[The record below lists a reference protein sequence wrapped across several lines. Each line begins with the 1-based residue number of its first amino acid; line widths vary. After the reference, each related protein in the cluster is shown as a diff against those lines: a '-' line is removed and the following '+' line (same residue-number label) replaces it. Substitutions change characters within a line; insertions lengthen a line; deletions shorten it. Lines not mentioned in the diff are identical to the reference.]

1 MIARLW
7 SARTTFAQSQT
18 YLAHFSEVVLPALRK
33 FFGYAGATV
42 FVRDLQRDTE
52 VLVTTFW
59 ESFQAIDAFAGPD
72 REAAVVAPEAA
83 ALLIDFDRRV
93 RHYQV
98 AQSHGVTFR

>member
-7 SARTTFAQSQT
+7 SARTTPEKSHA
-18 YLAHFSEVVLPALRK
+18 YLAHFSEVVLPALHG
-33 FFGYAGATV
+33 FPGFAGATV
-42 FVRDLQRDTE
+42 FGRDLQGNVE

-59 ESFQAIDAFAGPD
+59 ESLQAIDAFAVPD

-83 ALLIDFDRRV
+83 ALLADFDRRV

-98 AQSHGVTFR
+98 TQSHGVTFR